1 MHGFLDVNVLP
12 LKMRR
17 DNDENSVVIGCIL
30 TGRSSIL
37 RGLRVVG
44 IFGSGKNSLITFR
57 IAKYFSDTAPVT
69 SIGALLPYEVING
82 LEIFAPDE
90 NP

>member
-1 MHGFLDVNVLP
+1 MHGFSDVNILP

-17 DNDENSVVIGCIL
+17 DNDENNVVIGRIL
-30 TGRSSIL
+30 TGGSNIL
-37 RGLRVVG
+37 RGFGG
-44 IFGSGKNSLITFR
+44 IGTFGSGKNSLITFR

-69 SIGALLPYEVING
+69 SIGALLPYDVMNG